1 MNQVYLKEHLCE
13 ELEGAKEYI
22 QRAIEIKAMDMSW
35 AKMLYEMSVQELMHA
50 DNFFKMSQD
59 YYNKVTSVYKEPP
72 QYMEDCMDE
81 IVEMYTEQYATIKQ
95 MQEMYSK

>member
-1 MNQVYLKEHLCE
+1 
-13 ELEGAKEYI
+13 
-22 QRAIEIKAMDMSW
+22 
-35 AKMLYEMSVQELMHA
+35 MHA

-59 YYNKVTSVYKEPP
+59 YYNKVTSAYKEPP